1 MMGEYC
7 PMSFLLFLAQ
17 KGLFAESEVETL
29 AQEAEQLSGGVDE
42 ALEKR
47 GLAVDDLLAYKSEY
61 FGIESRS
68 LSNLKIPAEVLKIIP
83 EESARHYS
91 IVPLAI
97 EHDVLEVGIV
107 DPDNTQARD
116 AVQFIATK
124 LGKPFRL
131 FVVAKTE
138 LDLVFKQYQNLSGT
152 VERALSEL
160 NEDKSKEL
168 AAVEE
173 EVSNLSGSQERVE
186 EKQGETK
193 IIEEAPVTKI
203 VAVILKHAVD
213 GNASDVHIEHMGEK
227 IRVRFRVDGVMYTS
241 LILPA
246 NVHSA
251 IVARIKILS
260 NLKLDEKRK
269 PQDGRFSALM
279 DNRKIDFRVSTF
291 PAYYGEKVVMRIL
304 DPSKGVRSMAD
315 MGLDEKQAAIL
326 KEAIDV
332 PYGMILITGPTG
344 SGKSTTLYTML
355 SELDREKRNVISLED
370 PVEYNIPGVN
380 QSQVRPE
387 IGYTFANGLRSILR
401 QDPDII
407 MVGEIRD
414 KETAQLAVQAAL
426 TGHLVFSTL
435 HTNTAAGVIPRLLDM
450 EVDPYLIAP
459 TLVLAVGQRL
469 LRRLC
474 PDARKEVPMS
484 ESIRLMIDKQFSD
497 LPEAVRKNISIPDHI
512 YDAGSSPSCPGGTKG
527 RIGVYEFLR
536 MDRELEHV
544 ILTNPVEPAVYEA
557 ARKKGM
563 LTMKDDALMKAFRGV
578 IPFEEVNNIV

>member
-1 MMGEYC
+1 
-7 PMSFLLFLAQ
+7 MSFLLFLSE
-17 KGLFAESEVETL
+17 KGLIADSDVKTL
-29 AQEAEQLSGGVDE
+29 TEEGGRLEGGLDE
-42 ALEKR
+42 ALMKR
-47 GLAVDDLLAYKSEY
+47 GLASDDLLAYKSEY
-61 FGIESRS
+61 YGVEPRN
-68 LSNLKIPAEVLKIIP
+68 LSGVKVQPDVLKLIP
-83 EESARHYS
+83 EESARHYG
-91 IVPLAI
+91 IFPLAI
-97 EHDVLEVGIV
+97 NEDVLEVGIL
-107 DPDNTQARD
+107 DPDDTQARD
-116 AVQFIATK
+116 AVQFISTK
-124 LGKPFRL
+124 IGKPFRL
-131 FVVAKTE
+131 FVVIKPE
-138 LDLVFKQYQNLSGT
+138 FNVLLKQYQNLSGT

-160 NEDKSKEL
+160 HDEKSQAL
-168 AAVEE
+168 VAVED
-173 EVSNLSGSQERVE
+173 EVSNLSGEQERIE
-186 EKQGETK
+186 HREGETK

-213 GNASDVHIEHMGEK
+213 GNASDVHIEHMGERV
-227 IRVRFRVDGVMYTS
+227 RVRFRVDGVMYTS
-241 LILPA
+241 LILPG
-246 NVHSA
+246 NIHSA

-279 DNRKIDFRVSTF
+279 DKRKIDFRVSTF

-304 DPSKGVRSMAD
+304 DPLKGVRSMAD
-315 MGLDEKQAAIL
+315 LGLNEKQEAIL
-326 KEAIDV
+326 REALNV

-355 SELDREKRNVISLED
+355 SEIDREKRNVISLED
-370 PVEYNIPGVN
+370 PVEYNIQGVN

-401 QDPDII
+401 QDPDVI

-474 PDARKEVPMS
+474 PDAKKEVPMS
-484 ESIRLMIDKQFSD
+484 ESIRMMVDKQFSD
-497 LPEAVRKNISIPDHI
+497 LPESVRKTIEIPDHI

-527 RIGVYEFLR
+527 RVGVYEFLR

-544 ILTNPVEPAVYEA
+544 ILTNPVEPAVYEM

-563 LTMKDDALMKAFRGV
+563 LTMKDDALIKAFRGV
-578 IPFEEVNNIV
+578 IPFEEVSNIV